1 MKKHSNKLY
10 IVLTAGIVL
19 LTGCFSSKYM
29 MPPTEL
35 KESDKGPM
43 AVLTQDG
50 TIYSLDYG
58 VVTFETVGGRGVRYS
73 VDGAT
78 DSSFWS
84 IPISEIELVQTTRV
98 DIMKSLLL
106 TGVGVLAGAA
116 IASTAAPDAGADADV
131 HLVRPYTGGG
141 GGWGGCPLVY
151 TFDGEDYRLES
162 ETFAGAVCQSLE
174 FTNIERLQHLR
185 EIDGAYHLVV
195 TNQQPESHFV
205 NELGLLAV
213 DHSPGTQVIP
223 DVTGQIRTV
232 RHPVAPSSA
241 WSLDGKD
248 IIDYVEAVDGR
259 RWESEL
265 QAVDLSIE
273 ENLRDGLVCEFP
285 KPEGATQAKL
295 IINGKNSTLCNYA
308 LAAMFSQGETER
320 LKWFHELNTNAE
332 ERDKY
337 IGWIVREGGLDVSV
351 WSDGDWVQQGWFPNV
366 GPHVSAE
373 KMIILDV
380 STQNTDK
387 IRVKIETAR
396 DLWYIDRVAMDFSE
410 DEEIT
415 ATPMAIHSAITE
427 SGLDVSHLLASPD
440 SLYYASMSGEYA
452 RIVYKAV
459 PRNPQME
466 RSVVLKSRGYYYRW
480 AQPSEYEISRETIE
494 RVLKEPLYGNRF
506 FLPKWREVRA
516 QHTSAGS
523 RKPHFELD

>member
-1 MKKHSNKLY
+1 M
-10 IVLTAGIVL
+10 LTAGMVL

-29 MPPTEL
+29 VRPTEL
-35 KESDKGPM
+35 KESDDGPM

-58 VVTFETVGGRGVRYS
+58 LVTIETVAGRGVRYS

-84 IPISEIELVQTTRV
+84 IPISEIELVQTARV
-98 DIMKSLLL
+98 DMMKSLLI
-106 TGVGVLAGAA
+106 TGVVGVLAGVA
-116 IASTAAPDAGADADV
+116 IASKAAPDAGADADV
-131 HLVRPYTGGG
+131 HRVRPYTGGG
-141 GGWGGCPLVY
+141 GGWEGTCPLVF
-151 TFDGEDYRLES
+151 TFDGEDYHLES

-213 DHSPGTQVIP
+213 DHSPGAQVIP

-241 WSLDGKD
+241 WSLDGRD
-248 IIDYVEAVDGR
+248 ITGYVEAVDER

-295 IINGKNSTLCNYA
+295 IINGKNSSLCNYA

-320 LKWFHELNTNAE
+320 LKWFHQLNTNAE
-332 ERDKY
+332 EREKY
-337 IGWIVREGGLDVSV
+337 VGWIVREGGLDVSV
-351 WSDGDWVQQGWFPNV
+351 WSNGDWVKQGWFPNV

-373 KMIILDV
+373 KMIVLDV
-380 STQNTDK
+380 SKEGADK

-396 DLWYIDRVAMDFSE
+396 DLWYIDGIAMDFSE

-415 ATPMAIHSAITE
+415 VTPMAIRSAITE
-427 SGLDVSHLLASPD
+427 SGLDVSHLLASSD
-440 SLYYASMSGEYA
+440 SLYYASMPGEYA
-452 RIVYKAV
+452 RVVYEAV
-459 PRNPQME
+459 ARNPEME
-466 RSVVLKSRGYYYRW
+466 RSIVMKSRGYYYRW
-480 AQPSEYEISRETIE
+480 AQPNEYEISRETIE
-494 RVLKEPLYGNRF
+494 RVLREPLYGNRF
-506 FLPKWREVRA
+506 FLPKWREVKA
-516 QHTSAGS
+516 QHTLVGS
-523 RKPHFELD
+523 GRPHFKLD